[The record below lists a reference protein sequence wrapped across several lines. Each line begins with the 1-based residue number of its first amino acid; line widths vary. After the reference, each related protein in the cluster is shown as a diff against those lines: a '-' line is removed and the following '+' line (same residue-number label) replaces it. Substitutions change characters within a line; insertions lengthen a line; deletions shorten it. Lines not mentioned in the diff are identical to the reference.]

1 MHRLCINSSRPGREA
16 EARRGGGA
24 DYYKGTALLAAPLQ
38 SEHMCPRRPAAATAG
53 RSGDPWPGGLWGPKE
68 AA

>member
-1 MHRLCINSSRPGREA
+1 MHRLRINSSRPGREA

-24 DYYKGTALLAAPLQ
+24 DYYKGTALPAAPLQ